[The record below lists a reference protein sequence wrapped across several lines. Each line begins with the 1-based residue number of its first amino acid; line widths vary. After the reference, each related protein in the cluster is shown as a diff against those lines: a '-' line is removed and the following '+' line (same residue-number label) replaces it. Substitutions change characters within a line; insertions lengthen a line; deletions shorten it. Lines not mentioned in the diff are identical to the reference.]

1 MMANMSAHNST
12 NMPAQVTIHVCHAYM
27 VIAAFGSSAEKT
39 TLILSQSMIEPKK
52 YNSQHVTTKM
62 SQSICC

>member
-1 MMANMSAHNST
+1 MMTNMSAHNST

-39 TLILSQSMIEPKK
+39 TLILSQSMIELKK
-52 YNSQHVTTKM
+52 
-62 SQSICC
+62 